1 MAPSKSNTARDPDVH
16 KVERLQVP
24 YSTNAPAFGSD
35 VVAETLSALD
45 IPYIALNPGASYRG
59 LHDSIVN
66 FLGNEQPQMLLCLHE
81 EAAVAIAHGYAKVT
95 GKAMA
100 AAVHSNV
107 GLFHATMA
115 IFNAW
120 CDRMPILILGAT
132 GPVDAMKRRP
142 WIDWIHTAAD
152 QGAIIRN
159 FTKWDDQ
166 PASAG
171 AARES
176 VLRAYWMSNTAPC
189 GPTYINLDAEVQEG
203 KLPAPLPAI
212 DAKRYMPPVRQG
224 PSAELVKQAVD
235 ILLAAKK
242 PLILAGRMSRKMEDW
257 KRRIELAEAIDA
269 RVASN
274 LKIGAAFP
282 TDHPLH
288 IGYPATFATD
298 DLIAAVKDADVI
310 LSLDWVD
317 LGGTFK
323 AIGGVPSATVIQVS
337 LDQNLHNGW
346 SMDYEALP
354 AVDLF
359 IPAES
364 DATVEALL
372 AAVSGKAK
380 PKKPHAA
387 RPHPMKDKPPA
398 DSQMAAADMAN
409 VLRHVVG
416 DRTTTLTHVS
426 LSWHGEFWPFRHP
439 LDYVGSDG
447 GGGVGGGPGISVG
460 AALAL
465 KGSGRMP
472 IAVCG
477 DGDFMMGCTAV
488 WTAVH
493 YRIPILFLVANNRS
507 FYNDEVHQERVAVA
521 RNRPVDNKW
530 IGQRIGDPDIDIGM
544 VFQEEST
551 FPWRT
556 VIDNVA
562 FPLEIAG
569 MAKAARTEKARHFID
584 LVGLNGFE
592 RRYPAELSGGMRQR
606 VSMARTLAS
615 EPKILL
621 MDEPFAAL
629 DEQTRLLLG
638 DKVLQIQ
645 QELKQTT
652 LLITHNLTEAVQL
665 SDRILVMTYRP
676 GRTKRIVEI
685 KLPRPRTSEIVSS
698 DDFGHYVAQIWGDLR
713 EEATKGLKDDEAR
726 RVRTGGN
733 AS

>member
-1 MAPSKSNTARDPDVH
+1 MASKSSPAVKDPDVH
-16 KVERLQVP
+16 KVERLSIP
-24 YSTNAPAFGSD
+24 FSTNAPAFGSD

-95 GKAMA
+95 GRAMA

-152 QGAIIRN
+152 QGAIVRN

-176 VLRAYWMSNTAPC
+176 VIRAYWMSTTAPC

-203 KLPAPLPAI
+203 KLSAPLPAI
-212 DAKRYMPPVRQG
+212 DVKRFMPPVVQG
-224 PSAELVKQAVD
+224 PSADQVKKAVD
-235 ILLAAKK
+235 LLTAAKK
-242 PLILAGRMSRKMEDW
+242 PLILMGRVSRDEGDW
-257 KRRIELAEAIDA
+257 ARRVQLAEALDA
-269 RVASN
+269 RVCTN

-288 IGYPATFATD
+288 IGFPATFATD
-298 DLIAAVKDADVI
+298 DLIAAVKDADAI

-323 AIGGVPSATVIQVS
+323 AIGSVPSATIIQVS

-354 AVDLF
+354 PADLF
-359 IPAES
+359 IPAEP
-364 DATVEALL
+364 DVTVAALL
-372 AAVSGKAK
+372 DGIGSKAK
-380 PKKPHAA
+380 PKKPHVVRDHPLKPKPAA
-387 RPHPMKDKPPA
+387 E
-398 DSQMAAADMAN
+398 SEMAAADMAN
-409 VLRHVVG
+409 VLRHAVG
-416 DRTTTLTHVS
+416 DRKVCLTHVS

-493 YRIPILFLVANNRS
+493 YRIPLLILVANNRS

-530 IGQRIGDPDIDIGM
+530 IGQRISDPDIDM
-544 VFQEEST
+544 A
-551 FPWRT
+551 T
-556 VIDNVA
+556 VAKGQGASGFGPCRN
-562 FPLEIAG
+562 AG
-569 MAKAARTEKARHFID
+569 ELEKA
-584 LVGLNGFE
+584 LNEAIKVVEGGGVAVVDA
-592 RRYPAELSGGMRQR
+592 RILGGYSPATAAA
-606 VSMARTLAS
+606 MARGKA
-615 EPKILL
+615 
-621 MDEPFAAL
+621 
-629 DEQTRLLLG
+629 
-638 DKVLQIQ
+638 
-645 QELKQTT
+645 
-652 LLITHNLTEAVQL
+652 
-665 SDRILVMTYRP
+665 DR
-676 GRTKRIVEI
+676 G
-685 KLPRPRTSEIVSS
+685 S
-698 DDFGHYVAQIWGDLR
+698 
-713 EEATKGLKDDEAR
+713 
-726 RVRTGGN
+726 
-733 AS
+733 

>member
-1 MAPSKSNTARDPDVH
+1 
-16 KVERLQVP
+16 
-24 YSTNAPAFGSD
+24 
-35 VVAETLSALD
+35 
-45 IPYIALNPGASYRG
+45 
-59 LHDSIVN
+59 
-66 FLGNEQPQMLLCLHE
+66 
-81 EAAVAIAHGYAKVT
+81 
-95 GKAMA
+95 
-100 AAVHSNV
+100 VHSNV

-132 GPVDAMKRRP
+132 GPVDSVKRRP

-159 FTKWDDQ
+159 FSKWDDQ

-176 VLRAYWMSNTAPC
+176 VLRAYWMANTVPC

-203 KLPAPLPAI
+203 KLPAPLPPI
-212 DAKRYMPPVRQG
+212 DAKRFMPPVVQG
-224 PSAELVKQAVD
+224 PSSDLVKKAAE
-235 ILLAAKK
+235 ILSNAKK
-242 PLILAGRMSRKMEDW
+242 PLILAGRMSRKEDDW
-257 KRRIELAEAIDA
+257 KRRVELAEALDA
-269 RVASN
+269 RVATN
-274 LKIGAAFP
+274 LKIGAMFP

-298 DLIAAVKDADVI
+298 DLIGAVKDADVI

-323 AIGGVPSATVIQVS
+323 ACGFTPSATVIQVS

-354 AVDLF
+354 PVDLF
-359 IPAES
+359 IPAEP
-364 DATVEALL
+364 DAAVGALL
-372 AAVSGKAK
+372 GAVKAK

-387 RPHPMKDKPPA
+387 RPHPLKDKPAP
-398 DSQMAAADMAN
+398 DGQMAAADMAN

-416 DRTTTLTHVS
+416 DRTVTLTHVS

-493 YRIPILFLVANNRS
+493 YRIPILFVVANNRS

-530 IGQRIGDPDIDIGM
+530 IGQRIADPDIDIA
-544 VFQEEST
+544 
-551 FPWRT
+551 T
-556 VIDNVA
+556 V
-562 FPLEIAG
+562 
-569 MAKAARTEKARHFID
+569 AKGQGAK
-584 LVGLNGFE
+584 GFGPCWT
-592 RRYPAELSGGMRQR
+592 PAELEKALKEAVAVVEGGGVAVVDARILGGY
-606 VSMARTLAS
+606 SPATAAAMARGKA
-615 EPKILL
+615 
-621 MDEPFAAL
+621 
-629 DEQTRLLLG
+629 
-638 DKVLQIQ
+638 
-645 QELKQTT
+645 
-652 LLITHNLTEAVQL
+652 
-665 SDRILVMTYRP
+665 DRGT
-676 GRTKRIVEI
+676 
-685 KLPRPRTSEIVSS
+685 
-698 DDFGHYVAQIWGDLR
+698 
-713 EEATKGLKDDEAR
+713 
-726 RVRTGGN
+726 
-733 AS
+733 

>member
-1 MAPSKSNTARDPDVH
+1 MDRRPNVDVSIMAPKASPAVKDPDVH
-16 KVERLQVP
+16 KVERLSTP

-35 VVAETLSALD
+35 VVAETLSALE

-95 GKAMA
+95 GRAMA

-159 FTKWDDQ
+159 FSKWDDQ

-176 VLRAYWMSNTAPC
+176 VLRAYWLANTAPC

-203 KLPAPLPAI
+203 KLAAPLPPIEAR
-212 DAKRYMPPVRQG
+212 RYLPPVVQG
-224 PSAELVKQAVD
+224 PSADLVKKAVD
-235 ILLAAKK
+235 LLTAAKR
-242 PLILAGRMSRKMEDW
+242 PLILAGRMSRNIDDW
-257 KRRIELAEAIDA
+257 NRRVQLVEALDA
-269 RVASN
+269 RVATN
-274 LKIGAAFP
+274 LKIGAMFP
-282 TDHPLH
+282 TNHPLH
-288 IGYPATFATD
+288 MGWPATFATD

-323 AIGGVPSATVIQVS
+323 AVGAVPTGTIIQVS

-346 SMDYEALP
+346 SMDYEGLP
-354 AVDLF
+354 PVDLF

-364 DATVEALL
+364 DATVAALL
-372 AAVSGKAK
+372 AGIGSKAK
-380 PKKPHAA
+380 PKKPHLV
-387 RPHPMKDKPPA
+387 RELPPQNKPAPDGA
-398 DSQMAAADMAN
+398 MAAADMAY
-409 VLRHVVG
+409 VLRSVVG
-416 DRTTTLTHVS
+416 DRKTCLTHIS
-426 LSWHGEFWPFRHP
+426 LSWHGEFWQFTHP
-439 LDYVGSDG
+439 LDYIGSDG

-465 KGSGRMP
+465 KGSGRLP

-493 YRIPILFLVANNRS
+493 YRIPLLMVVANNRS

-530 IGQRIGDPDIDIGM
+530 IGQRISDPDIDM
-544 VFQEEST
+544 A
-551 FPWRT
+551 T
-556 VIDNVA
+556 VARGQGAKGFGPCNN
-562 FPLEIAG
+562 AG
-569 MAKAARTEKARHFID
+569 ELEKALKEAIA
-584 LVGLNGFE
+584 VVENGGVAVVDA
-592 RRYPAELSGGMRQR
+592 RILGGYSPATAAA
-606 VSMARTLAS
+606 MARGKA
-615 EPKILL
+615 
-621 MDEPFAAL
+621 
-629 DEQTRLLLG
+629 
-638 DKVLQIQ
+638 
-645 QELKQTT
+645 
-652 LLITHNLTEAVQL
+652 
-665 SDRILVMTYRP
+665 DRGT
-676 GRTKRIVEI
+676 
-685 KLPRPRTSEIVSS
+685 
-698 DDFGHYVAQIWGDLR
+698 
-713 EEATKGLKDDEAR
+713 
-726 RVRTGGN
+726 
-733 AS
+733 